1 MEMPATRLVAWWRR
15 PAQRGYVLLM
25 LTSAALGFAMAG
37 QENIVSNFFEDAL
50 HLSGA
55 EFGYITAI
63 REIPGLLLIFLVALV
78 YRLTLQQVTAAAL
91 VLLAVGYAMQGT
103 ATSFWTVAPWVV
115 VSSLGYHPWLQNQ
128 HALGMTLVSEGR
140 TGGVLGRLAAFNSG
154 GAVAAM
160 LVMMLAFH
168 FGWLDFP
175 GAFLL
180 CGLVAAVA
188 AVAIIF
194 FPHLH
199 EGVEQERPP
208 ERPPIVL
215 RRAYRYYYLLNLL
228 DGGRQQIFFSFGL
241 WVLVH
246 HFGLDVPTISAVL
259 LATTALSMAA
269 GSRLGR
275 LFDLLGE
282 RQMLKLVNL
291 AYIVALLGYGLVDNA
306 TVVMLCYVIYSFI
319 FPLSAIGAST
329 YLRKVAARDEIA
341 PSLAMGLTMQ
351 HVAAVVVP
359 LATGYV
365 LNFVGYQIPFL
376 VAAGFAALT
385 IYATRMLSPETQKS
399 PRRLEEETRQAAAAA
414 TAMPLARSA
423 PSEPQREARAT

>member
-1 MEMPATRLVAWWRR
+1 MKVAATRLVAWWRR

-25 LTSAALGFAMAG
+25 LTSAAIGFAMAG
-37 QENIVSNFFEDAL
+37 QQNIVSNFFEDAL

-91 VLLAVGYAMQGT
+91 LLLAIGYAMQGT

-175 GAFLL
+175 AAFLL

-199 EGVEQERPP
+199 EGVEQERAP

-259 LATTALSMAA
+259 LATTALSMAL

-306 TVVMLCYVIYSFI
+306 AVVMLCYVIYSFI

-385 IYATRMLSPETQKS
+385 IYATRLLSPETQKS
-399 PRRLEEETRQAAAAA
+399 PRRLEEEAREAAA
-414 TAMPLARSA
+414 TAA
-423 PSEPQREARAT
+423 PTPVPAAPREPQREARAT